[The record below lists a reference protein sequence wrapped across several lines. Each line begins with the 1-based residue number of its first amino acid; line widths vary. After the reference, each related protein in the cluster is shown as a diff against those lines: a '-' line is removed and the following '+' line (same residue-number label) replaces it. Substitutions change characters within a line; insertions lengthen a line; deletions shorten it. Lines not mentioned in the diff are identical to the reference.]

1 MKKAIQEEKKKQDGK
16 MELKFSKEQLLLSE
30 RFQERKDIIAA
41 LLHDGEQY
49 TIKEAEERMEQYM
62 KGKVK

>member
-1 MKKAIQEEKKKQDGK
+1 MKKAIQEEKKKQDVK

>member
-49 TIKEAEERMEQYM
+49 TIKEAEERKEQYM

>member
-1 MKKAIQEEKKKQDGK
+1 MKKAIQEEKKKQDRK

-49 TIKEAEERMEQYM
+49 TIKEAEERIEQYM

>member
-1 MKKAIQEEKKKQDGK
+1 MKKAIQEEKKEKDGK

-49 TIKEAEERMEQYM
+49 TIKEAEERIEQYM

>member
-49 TIKEAEERMEQYM
+49 TIKEAEERIEQYM

>member
-1 MKKAIQEEKKKQDGK
+1 MKKAIQEEKKEKDGK

>member
-41 LLHDGEQY
+41 LLHDEEQY

>member
-30 RFQERKDIIAA
+30 RFRERRDMIAA

-49 TIKEAEERMEQYM
+49 TIKEAEERMEQYR